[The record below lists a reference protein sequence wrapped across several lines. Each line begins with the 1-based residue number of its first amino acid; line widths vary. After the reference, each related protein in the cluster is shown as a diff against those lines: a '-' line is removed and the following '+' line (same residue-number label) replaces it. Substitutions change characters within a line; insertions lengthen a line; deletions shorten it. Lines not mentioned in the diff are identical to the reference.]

1 MMQLIGMLDSPFVR
15 RTAISL
21 QLLGLPFESR
31 PVSVFRQV
39 EEFRRFNP
47 VVKAPTLVLSDGT
60 ALMDSNLILQ
70 HAEALAGPTC
80 SLWPAATA
88 EHTRALRLTGL
99 ALAACEKAVQLVY
112 ERELRPVERRHAP
125 WTERVHGQMLA
136 AWKELEAE
144 LEQAALPQ
152 PAGGQPVDQ
161 AGLTIAVAWYFT
173 QQVLPGALSDQ
184 DFPRQAD
191 HSARAEAL
199 PAFAAWPHA

>member
-21 QLLGLPFESR
+21 ELLGLPFESR
-31 PVSVFRQV
+31 PISVFRQID
-39 EEFRRFNP
+39 EFRRFNP
-47 VVKAPTLVLSDGT
+47 VVKAPTLVLANGT

-70 HAEALAGPTC
+70 HAEALAGPAR
-80 SLWPAATA
+80 SLWPVAGA

-112 ERELRPVERRHAP
+112 ERELRPAERRHAP
-125 WTERVHGQMLA
+125 WIERVHGQMLA
-136 AWKELEAE
+136 AWQQLEAE
-144 LEQAALPQ
+144 MEQRALPVA
-152 PAGGQPVDQ
+152 AGGQSIDQ
-161 AGLTIAVAWYFT
+161 AGLTIAVAWHFT
-173 QQVLPGALSDQ
+173 RQLLPDALSEQ
-184 DFPRQAD
+184 AFPRQAD